1 MRKIICALALASYVP
16 VCFAAG
22 KKSGRLIALNQREIS
37 DITPEVIQNRFFT
50 KKLRAEV
57 GASAGAVLNES
68 YSQTIISGAR
78 IGLFLS
84 EKVGVEYNF
93 NRLKSSDSSDLLALR
108 SQEVCIDKE
117 CKNIEPSFNRLNRVN
132 QLQIV
137 TSPIYGKINLFDSLI
152 LYSDLTMSAGFAR
165 VDTTQGEKW
174 GFTPGIGQR
183 FYFSRSFSFRIDV
196 TDIYLKETLKYGN
209 LEKSNWRHNW
219 TALAGLS
226 VFLNSGER

>member
-1 MRKIICALALASYVP
+1 MWKKICALTLVSYAP
-16 VCFAAG
+16 VCYGAN

-68 YSQTIISGAR
+68 YSQTQIAGAR
-78 IGLFLS
+78 LGLFLS
-84 EKVGVEYNF
+84 EKVGIEYNF
-93 NRLKSSDSSDLLALR
+93 NRFKSVDSSDLLALR
-108 SQEVCIDKE
+108 AQEVCIEKE

-132 QLQIV
+132 QLQLV
-137 TSPIYGKINLFDSLI
+137 TAPIYGKINLFDSVI
-152 LYSDLTMSAGFAR
+152 LYSDLTLSAGFAR
-165 VDTTQGEKW
+165 IDTTQGEKW

-183 FYFSRSFSFRIDV
+183 FYFSKSFSFRVDV
-196 TDIYLKETLKYGN
+196 TDIYLKESLKYGN
-209 LEKSNWRHNW
+209 QEKANWRHNW